1 MCWHHIIYVLL
12 SSSLPFPLRIIFL
25 LFTGSSLSVFLLV
38 CVCVPMN
45 LIRVIYMSMGK
56 GFFRVVGQFIN
67 GYITEENVSP
77 LAINNCVG
85 ILRKGYGFL
94 S

>member
-1 MCWHHIIYVLL
+1 MSYYPLL
-12 SSSLPFPLRIIFL
+12 SPFHLGLFSYYSQGALFL
-25 LFTGSSLSVFLLV
+25 FSCW

-45 LIRVIYMSMGK
+45 LIRIIYMSMGK